1 MYNKV
6 KMAMLISS
14 FAKGG
19 RCNLKGKMMRTTA
32 LESDIHVDKL
42 EHVVRQVEQV
52 IVGKR
57 HAIKLILMALLANG
71 HVLLEDVPG
80 VGKTML
86 VRALAKTL
94 GCDFKRI
101 QFTPDLLPTDITGVS
116 VFNQQSM
123 QFEFKPGPVMGNL
136 ILADEINRTTP
147 KTQSALLEAMEE
159 SSVTVDGVTYRMK
172 QPFMVLATQNP
183 IEYGGTYA
191 LPEAQLDRFLMKV
204 RLGYPTAEEEMV
216 ILQKAAD
223 NQPIGGLQP
232 LMDREEIIRAQQEV
246 QQVHVDMKV
255 KQYVIAIAQ
264 ATRHHDDVMLG
275 VSPRG
280 SIAVM
285 RAAQAK
291 AYLEGRDYVLPDDVK
306 SLIDVTLGHRLL
318 LSAKGRMAGR
328 TSADVLR
335 SIVAEVS
342 VSGIEG

>member
-1 MYNKV
+1 
-6 KMAMLISS
+6 
-14 FAKGG
+14 
-19 RCNLKGKMMRTTA
+19 
-32 LESDIHVDKL
+32 
-42 EHVVRQVEQV
+42 
-52 IVGKR
+52 
-57 HAIKLILMALLANG
+57 
-71 HVLLEDVPG
+71 
-80 VGKTML
+80 
-86 VRALAKTL
+86 
-94 GCDFKRI
+94 
-101 QFTPDLLPTDITGVS
+101 
-116 VFNQQSM
+116 
-123 QFEFKPGPVMGNL
+123 
-136 ILADEINRTTP
+136 
-147 KTQSALLEAMEE
+147 
-159 SSVTVDGVTYRMK
+159 
-172 QPFMVLATQNP
+172 
-183 IEYGGTYA
+183 
-191 LPEAQLDRFLMKV
+191 
-204 RLGYPTAEEEMV
+204 MV